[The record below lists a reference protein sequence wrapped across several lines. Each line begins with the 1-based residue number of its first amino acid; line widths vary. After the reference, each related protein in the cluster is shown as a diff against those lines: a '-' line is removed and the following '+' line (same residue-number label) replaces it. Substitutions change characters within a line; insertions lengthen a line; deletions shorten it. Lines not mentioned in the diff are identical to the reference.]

1 VDEVEFHMQ
10 DTDGIIAD
18 VQLVQTLQMGR
29 LFKYQVNELILYTY
43 VRVMLQEIQ
52 QLGMVYINMMRLS
65 LW

>member
-52 QLGMVYINMMRLS
+52 QLGMEYINMMRLS